1 MRCARCGKR
10 ARSAKRRGILAR
22 CPGSRYHCA
31 LYVSGRASL
40 IQFRNL
46 TLARGARK
54 LIEDASLQIHAGW
67 RVGLV
72 GANGSGKS
80 SLFALLRGELHADLG
95 DCELPAAWR
104 IATVSQET
112 PALDMPAIDYVL
124 DGDTELR
131 TIERELAEAEA
142 HHEGGN
148 LLGELHGRLNDI
160 GGYGA
165 RARAASLLAGLG
177 FAPEDIERPVA
188 EFSGGWR
195 MRLNLA
201 QALVSRCDLMLLDEP
216 TNHLDLDAVVW
227 LEKWLATFRGTLV
240 VVSHDR
246 DFLDGCTTHILHI
259 YTERLTLYTGNYSAF
274 ETQRAAQLAIQQAMF
289 EKQQRQIAHL
299 HSYISRFRAQAT
311 KARQA
316 QSRIKALDRMELVT
330 AAHVDAPF
338 DFEFMTPERAPDPM
352 LTLDDVAAGYDGVPV
367 ISGVKLTLRP
377 GARIGLLGPNGA
389 GKSTLIKLLAGESEP
404 LNVPAG
410 KRMEGRGLAI
420 GYFAQHQLEQ
430 LREDE
435 SPLWHLVKREPR
447 TREQDLRNYLGGF
460 DFRGGMVEAKVAPF
474 SGGEKSRLA
483 LALMIR
489 TRPNLLLLDEP
500 TNHLDLEMRH
510 ALNVALA
517 EYEGSL
523 VLVSH
528 DRALLR
534 SVCDSFL
541 LVADGKVSEFDGD
554 VDDYLAWLSSRR
566 EKKVAPVDV
575 QAAPKPAEKPRRE
588 ARNNNP
594 PPRRRQLEKDLEKI
608 ERDMAKWNTEKST
621 LDARLADPALYQ
633 NASTADLR
641 KMATRQSELAQ
652 LIEAAEQRWLEL
664 HGELDALGVVQ
675 KIQ

>member
-1 MRCARCGKR
+1 M
-10 ARSAKRRGILAR
+10 
-22 CPGSRYHCA
+22 
-31 LYVSGRASL
+31 

-54 LIEDASLQIHAGW
+54 LIEDANLQVHAGW
-67 RVGLV
+67 RIGLA
-72 GANGSGKS
+72 GANGSGKT
-80 SLFALLRGELHADLG
+80 SLFALLRGELHADVG
-95 DCELPAAWR
+95 ECEMPAAWR
-104 IATVSQET
+104 IATVAQET
-112 PALDMPAIDYVL
+112 PALEMPAIEYVL

-131 TIERELAEAEA
+131 AIERELAEAEA
-142 HHEGGN
+142 HHEGGH

-177 FAPEDIERPVA
+177 FAADEIERPVA

-227 LEKWLATFRGTLV
+227 LEKWLASFRGTLV

-246 DFLDGCTTHILHI
+246 DFLDGCTTHIAHI
-259 YTERLTLYTGNYSAF
+259 YNERLTLYTGNYSAF
-274 ETQRAAQLAIQQAMF
+274 ETQRAAQLAVQQAMF

-316 QSRIKALDRMELVT
+316 QSRLKALDRMEIIS
-330 AAHVDAPF
+330 AAHVDTPF
-338 DFEFMTPERAPDPM
+338 DFAFMAPERASDPM
-352 LTLDDVAAGYDGVPV
+352 LTLEDVDAGYDGVP
-367 ISGVKLTLRP
+367 ILSGVKMTMRP

-389 GKSTLIKLLAGESEP
+389 GKSTLIKLLSGESEP
-404 LNVPAG
+404 LAG
-410 KRMEGRGLAI
+410 RRVEARGLAI

-430 LREDE
+430 LRPEE
-435 SPLWHLVKREPR
+435 SPLWHLVNKEPR
-447 TREQDLRNYLGGF
+447 TREQELRNYLGGF
-460 DFRGGMVEAKVAPF
+460 DFRGKMVESPVAPF

-554 VDDYLAWLSSRR
+554 VDDYLAWLAARR
-566 EKKVAPVDV
+566 QAQNTKVSTKVSV
-575 QAAPKPAEKPRRE
+575 KPAAMPKVVAKEKPAQKKPPGNRR
-588 ARNNNP
+588 P
-594 PPRRRQLEKDLEKI
+594 LERETEKLDRDL
-608 ERDMAKWNTEKST
+608 AKWNNEKLG
-621 LDARLADPALYQ
+621 LDARLADPALYET
-633 NASTADLR
+633 ASTADLR
-641 KMATRQSELAQ
+641 KLAARQAELAQ
-652 LIEAAEQRWLEL
+652 LIDAAEQRWLEVQA
-664 HGELDALGVVQ
+664 ALEALATV
-675 KIQ
+675 

>member
-1 MRCARCGKR
+1 V
-10 ARSAKRRGILAR
+10 I
-22 CPGSRYHCA
+22 H
-31 LYVSGRASL
+31 
-40 IQFRNL
+40 FRNF

-54 LIEDASLQIHAGW
+54 LIENANLQIHAGW

-80 SLFALLRGELHADLG
+80 SLFALLHGELHADLG
-95 DCELPAAWR
+95 DCEWPVSWR
-104 IATVSQET
+104 IATVAQET
-112 PALDMPAIDYVL
+112 PALETPAIDYVL

-131 TIERELAEAEA
+131 AIERELAEAEA
-142 HHEGGN
+142 HHEGGH
-148 LLGELHGRLNDI
+148 LLGDLHGRLNDI

-177 FAPEDIERPVA
+177 FATTDIERPVA

-246 DFLDGCTTHILHI
+246 DFLDGCTTHIAHI
-259 YTERLTLYTGNYSAF
+259 YTERLTLYTGNYTAF
-274 ETQRAAQLAIQQAMF
+274 ETQRAAQLAVQQAMY

-299 HSYISRFRAQAT
+299 HSYINRFRAQAT

-316 QSRIKALDRMELVT
+316 QSRLKALDRMEIIA
-330 AAHVDAPF
+330 AAHVDTPF
-338 DFEFMTPERAPDPM
+338 DFEFMAPERAPDPM
-352 LTLDDVAAGYDGVPV
+352 LRLDDVDGGYGDVRILGGVN
-367 ISGVKLTLRP
+367 LTLRP

-389 GKSTLIKLLAGESEP
+389 GKSTLIKLLSGENAP
-404 LNVPAG
+404 LSG
-410 KRMEGRGLAI
+410 ERTEGRGLAI

-430 LREDE
+430 LRPDE
-435 SPLWHLVKREPR
+435 SPLRHLICKEPR
-447 TREQDLRNYLGGF
+447 TREQELRNYLGGF
-460 DFRGGMVEAKVAPF
+460 DFRGGMVDTPVAPF

-534 SVCDSFL
+534 TVCDSFL
-541 LVADGKVSEFDGD
+541 LVADGVVREFDGD
-554 VDDYLAWLSSRR
+554 VDDYLAWITARR
-566 EKKVAPVDV
+566 LAQSTPELVEKTT
-575 QAAPKPAEKPRRE
+575 RRE
-588 ARNNNP
+588 ARSSARRGRQEP
-594 PPRRRQLEKDLEKI
+594 SGRRRPLEKEIEKLDRDL
-608 ERDMAKWNTEKST
+608 AKWNNEKLG
-621 LDARLADPALYQ
+621 LDTQLADPALYR

-641 KMATRQSELAQ
+641 TMAARQAELVQ
-652 LIEAAEQRWLEL
+652 LIEIAEHRWLEL
-664 HGELDALGVVQ
+664 HSELDALGEVQ
-675 KIQ
+675 KTS